1 MSERRE
7 LLEKHLS
14 QRLVDQMVPIR
25 TTPPVRRFMTGP
37 WARVLAGAILREGEQ
52 GESTRGYIKL
62 VDELLWSVQLP
73 DHPKSRQRLLAL
85 LQQLHKC
92 GLAEPRLARFAGLL
106 ESACDPD
113 TRCPK

>member
-1 MSERRE
+1 MTSEPRQP
-7 LLEKHLS
+7 LS
-14 QRLVDQMVPIR
+14 DLDVAVVRLAAEI
-25 TTPPVRRFMTGP
+25 
-37 WARVLAGAILREGEQ
+37 VLKA
-52 GESTRGYIKL
+52 
-62 VDELLWSVQLP
+62 DEALQEAE
-73 DHPKSRQRLLAL
+73 DFDGLLAL